1 MKKGFTL
8 IELLVYISLLG
19 IIIIIAGN
27 VFKDSTS
34 FRVRTQSM
42 LKATEE
48 ATQVGALIQE
58 DIASM
63 GTKSW
68 KTGAATVDSF
78 QIESS
83 VYMDPNNSTETLRDS
98 SSYKLTRSNTGKD
111 AIMFRKV
118 DYKPDGTFLGVR
130 EISWSLDAGGNLW
143 RSCRTTKGTA
153 SASCA
158 STNPPVPVLMAEN
171 VEIFSLTPG
180 TPGAGPDTLFPSAAG
195 AGFRLVPRAGVGNLL
210 SLSIS
215 PTQGDNVV
223 ELSAFA
229 NNYDFSTSAPDFNS
243 KLANEVYVAPKSG
256 NSGTWSTLCHEFT
269 FSPHVPYL
277 ISMDVPYL
285 QNEIRMFRAGVD
297 HMAIGL
303 RKKNGSAVA
312 GISDFLIYPA
322 QSDSAKTTRTVELMF
337 SETTKACLAFT
348 FAFYS
353 PIASQ
358 GKLKI
363 ANLIVSGQKNRTYK
377 FQKSYSENV
386 NDVAQKKNVKAFNLE
401 LKVQKRGESGEVQ
414 IIIPVRNN
422 GEKAKPTPA
431 S

>member
-19 IIIIIAGN
+19 IIILIAGR
-27 VFKDSTS
+27 VFTDSTS

-48 ATQVGALIQE
+48 ATQVSVLIQE

-63 GTKSW
+63 GAKSW
-68 KTGAATVDSF
+68 KTGAAAVDSF
-78 QIESS
+78 QIETL
-83 VYMDPNNSTETLRDS
+83 VYMDPDNATKTLRDS
-98 SSYKLTRSNTGKD
+98 SSYKLKRSSTGKD
-111 AIMFRKV
+111 SIVFRKA
-118 DYKPDGTFLGVR
+118 DYKSNGTFLAVR
-130 EISWSLDAGGNLW
+130 EISWYLAAGGNLW

-180 TPGAGPDTLFPSAAG
+180 TPGDTAVRLFPSAAG
-195 AGFRLVPRAGVGNLL
+195 AGFRLVPRVGDANFTGIG
-210 SLSIS
+210 IS
-215 PTQGDNVV
+215 PTNGDNTVA
-223 ELSAFA
+223 LSLFA
-229 NNYDFSTSAPDFNS
+229 NNYNDATKEPNLSG
-243 KLANEVYVAPKSG
+243 KVANEVYVAAKSG
-256 NSGTWSTLCHEFT
+256 NAGTWSTLCHEFT

-277 ISMDVPYL
+277 ISMNLPYL
-285 QNEIRMFRAGVD
+285 QNKIQMFRAGMD

-312 GISDFLIYPA
+312 GVSDFSFYPS
-322 QSDSAKTTRTVELMF
+322 QSDSAKTIRTVELML

-353 PIASQ
+353 PIAHQ
-358 GKLKI
+358 GSLVITDLTVVKQ
-363 ANLIVSGQKNRTYK
+363 SNRTYEFK
-377 FQKSYSENV
+377 DSYSENV
-386 NDVAQKKNVKAFNLE
+386 TNVARKKDVKAFRLE

-422 GEKAKPTPA
+422 GEKAEPTPA